1 MKASNIC
8 DNVSKSSNSVKLNMH
23 GFKGKGRTW
32 LGSNPK
38 YMVILCNRIYISE
51 PYVIPYKYVHDAIWP
66 LYVVTTVHI
75 EGDFAKSYLL
85 LNKIGSFQIMCP
97 VLRCLGHKGL
107 MVEYYRCLSKGVG
120 WGWTWWCLYMEDKID
135 WIIRRK
141 DGQYVITLHNQ
152 RVVF

>member
-1 MKASNIC
+1 MFLKVPTLSSWTC
-8 DNVSKSSNSVKLNMH
+8 MDSKEKEEHDLEAIQN
-23 GFKGKGRTW
+23 TW
-32 LGSNPK
+32 WFFAIG
-38 YMVILCNRIYISE
+38 YISE

-120 WGWTWWCLYMEDKID
+120 WGWTWWCLYVDDKID
-135 WIIRRK
+135 WIIRHK

-152 RVVF
+152 WVVF